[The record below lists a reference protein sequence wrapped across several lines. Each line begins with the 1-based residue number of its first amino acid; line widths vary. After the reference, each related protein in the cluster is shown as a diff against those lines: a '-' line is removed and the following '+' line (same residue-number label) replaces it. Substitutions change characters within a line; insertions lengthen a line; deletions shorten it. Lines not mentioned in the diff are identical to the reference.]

1 MSYTGKILLIDDDII
16 TNFVSSKAILAVSP
30 ELEILIAEDGQKG
43 INKLDEILAK
53 NEALPAIIFL
63 DINMP
68 IMDGWEVLDELV
80 QRNDAQL
87 LNISIYLYTSSVY
100 IEDKNKAA
108 QYSIIKKIISKPF
121 NAEIIKEIL
130 LENNLPVA

>member
-1 MSYTGKILLIDDDII
+1 MSSTGKILLIDDDTI
-16 TNFVSSKAILAVSP
+16 TNFVSSKAIKSVSP
-30 ELEILIAEDGQKG
+30 QLEILVAQDGQKG
-43 INKLDEILAK
+43 LEKLDELLTR

-68 IMDGWEVLDELV
+68 IMDGWEVLDTLIS
-80 QRNDAQL
+80 RNNTAL

-108 QYSIIKKIISKPF
+108 QYSIVKRIISKPF
-121 NAEIIKEIL
+121 NAEMIQEIL
-130 LENNLPVA
+130 VENNLPTS